1 MSIRDLFF
9 MGYPAHE
16 YELLPNGLLR
26 EARRCFKFQIKVAMM
41 VSLLA
46 QLFTIYNDYLIGGFE
61 KTVLLLAVG
70 VMVVSFIGM
79 KSMIA
84 TGILFLYYLATFGY
98 SIFYST
104 GKMKIALYL
113 IAALFYIKTFF
124 GHRQL
129 KLIAKR
135 GNIDSFMAMRHLV
148 NEKTDVNG
156 ALQMMFESYDNDNKT
171 SNANKVRFEKAF
183 GVSVG
188 GDADKP
194 NLDLAAIAMMDPSEL
209 DVKIPLPSKS
219 ITDFSM
225 QVVKEK
231 FNDITNKIGG
241 QKGEEKSRLEW
252 YSYMKKD
259 D

>member
-1 MSIRDLFF
+1 MSIKDLFF
-9 MGYPAHE
+9 IGYPAHE
-16 YELLPNGLLR
+16 YDLLPNGLMR
-26 EARRCFKFQIKVAMM
+26 EARRCFKFQIKIAVL
-41 VSLLA
+41 VSLFV
-46 QLFTIYNDYLIGGFE
+46 QLFTIYKDYLWGGRDNQ
-61 KTVLLLAVG
+61 VLLIAFG
-70 VMVVSFIGM
+70 VMVVSLVGI

-84 TGILFLYYLATFGY
+84 TGVLFLYYLTTFGY

-104 GKMKIALYL
+104 GKMKIALYI
-113 IAALFYIKTFF
+113 IAALLYIKTFF

-148 NEKTDVNG
+148 NENTDVNG
-156 ALQMMFESYDNDNKT
+156 ALALMFESYDNQNKT
-171 SNANKVRFEKAF
+171 SNEDKVRFEKAF
-183 GVSVG
+183 GVNVG

-194 NLDLAAIAMMDPSEL
+194 KFDLAAIAMMDPSEI
-209 DVKIPLPSKS
+209 DVKVPLPSKS
-219 ITDFSM
+219 ITMDD
-225 QVVKEK
+225 VKEK
-231 FNDITNKIGG
+231 FDEITDKIGG